1 MKAVWGIIRSS
12 PIGGNFFSCCKKV
25 WCQQYHFWQLY
36 IKCEKLEWQLYV
48 NCILKMFFNVD
59 PLNQLCCTFLLQPL
73 DPSDVSYQISP
84 KYVQL
89 QQVGAIPTSLHTC
102 TPRLPLSGLSWCTI
116 ARCTPGLLVPL
127 NNVYAKQVRFLLTDL
142 QNRMFHR
149 AQLHCLLW
157 WLPAICSGVSASI
170 ELHKI
175 WKIHFSSWNIDLF
188 WIMKGNTICFVEMWN
203 HRLLVLSF
211 RMEMH
216 WVWIVQTRWWF
227 VSPCVDRIINPECK
241 SDDTVLMDHK
251 ALPNYLYILW

>member
-1 MKAVWGIIRSS
+1 
-12 PIGGNFFSCCKKV
+12 
-25 WCQQYHFWQLY
+25 
-36 IKCEKLEWQLYV
+36 
-48 NCILKMFFNVD
+48 MFLNVGS
-59 PLNQLCCTFLLQPL
+59 LNQSFCTFLLQPL
-73 DPSDVSYQISP
+73 DPFWCFLPNIPKIRAASTGRCHSHVLTHMHTSPSLSLVSP
-84 KYVQL
+84 D
-89 QQVGAIPTSLHTC
+89 G
-102 TPRLPLSGLSWCTI
+102 TI

-175 WKIHFSSWNIDLF
+175 WKIHFSSWNMDLSG
-188 WIMKGNTICFVEMWN
+188 IMKGNTICFVEMWN

-216 WVWIVQTRWWF
+216 WFWIVQTRWWF
-227 VSPCVDRIINPECK
+227 VSPCVDRIINPEFK
-241 SDDTVLMDHK
+241 SDDIVLMDHK

>member
-1 MKAVWGIIRSS
+1 MPTAPFLTI
-12 PIGGNFFSCCKKV
+12 
-25 WCQQYHFWQLY
+25 LY
-36 IKCEKLEWQLYV
+36 QMRKLEWQLYV
-48 NCILKMFFNVD
+48 NYILKMFFNVD

-73 DPSDVSYQISP
+73 DPPNVSYQISP

-157 WLPAICSGVSASI
+157 WLPAICSGVFASI

-175 WKIHFSSWNIDLF
+175 WKMHFSSWNMDLSGLWKGTQYVLLKCEIIDCWCCHSGWKCTGFELYRHV
-188 WIMKGNTICFVEMWN
+188 GG
-203 HRLLVLSF
+203 LLVHAWTGL
-211 RMEMH
+211 
-216 WVWIVQTRWWF
+216 
-227 VSPCVDRIINPECK
+227 
-241 SDDTVLMDHK
+241 
-251 ALPNYLYILW
+251 